1 MVNLVTEST
10 YPELVLHQIGSV
22 LVEFIQ
28 QRPRLLLG
36 EVLEAPL
43 QHTTAVW
50 VCRKFIHVPAERVDE
65 FQSIG

>member
-1 MVNLVTEST
+1 MANLISELT

-36 EVLEAPL
+36 EVLKAPL
-43 QHTTAVW
+43 
-50 VCRKFIHVPAERVDE
+50 
-65 FQSIG
+65 